1 MLKIKIQ
8 QGWVLKRVLAVVA
21 NMGPT
26 ALMEI
31 LPTGLLFRVT
41 NPAQDVSTILGI
53 NTAAF
58 HHYSCDEALVFE
70 VNLQQFSSIINSAT
84 DDEDITIC
92 RSYDTPNLVSFVF
105 VNNQNNE
112 DNRNIELEVAK
123 VEKDHWSA
131 GDELMHEFKVC
142 IRCEDLA
149 HIMEHSKVNKEAIT
163 ITMMGTMVTLNSGYE
178 TLHLKEERQECIIKN
193 VPAGTRQH
201 LQLSVNR
208 LDSFLLVCRTTNIVW
223 IHDSNSR
230 SPIRPLLE
238 FPLGDLGR
246 LLIFLPQPFII
257 S

>member
-105 VNNQNNE
+105 VNNQSMSMLPFLSFMCQFLLFLSTSSFLAMYLLYISSTQSVFFCIFLYI
-112 DNRNIELEVAK
+112 RFSGFFFFFVLFYFVFSLGI
-123 VEKDHWSA
+123 S
-131 GDELMHEFKVC
+131 LMKKLRE
-142 IRCEDLA
+142 
-149 HIMEHSKVNKEAIT
+149 HIIKHFF
-163 ITMMGTMVTLNSGYE
+163 LFF
-178 TLHLKEERQECIIKN
+178 LKENKMYF
-193 VPAGTRQH
+193 V
-201 LQLSVNR
+201 
-208 LDSFLLVCRTTNIVW
+208 
-223 IHDSNSR
+223 
-230 SPIRPLLE
+230 
-238 FPLGDLGR
+238 
-246 LLIFLPQPFII
+246 
-257 S
+257 